1 MKRHT
6 VTITT
11 DADGDGTGYTPNIVS
26 GYVESIRYVKPV
38 SGGYENNVTLAVTGE
53 DTGTAILSLA
63 AGQMDASVT
72 KNPRAAVHAVADGA
86 ALVLNSDDDPVT
98 DKLAIAG
105 ERIKLV
111 VAAGGDT
118 KTGTFY
124 VTVTGPTG

>member
-1 MKRHT
+1 MTTYT
-6 VTITT
+6 VVITT
-11 DADGDGTGYTPNIVS
+11 DATGAGTGYTPVIC
-26 GYVESIRYVKPV
+26 GYVESIRYAKTDYAN
-38 SGGYENNVTLAVTGE
+38 SVTLVVTGE
-53 DTGTAILSLA
+53 TTGTAILSLA

-72 KNPRAAVHAVADGA
+72 KNPRCPVHSVAAGA
-86 ALVLNSDDDPVT
+86 ALLYAAAGEAVT

-118 KTGTFY
+118 KAGTYY